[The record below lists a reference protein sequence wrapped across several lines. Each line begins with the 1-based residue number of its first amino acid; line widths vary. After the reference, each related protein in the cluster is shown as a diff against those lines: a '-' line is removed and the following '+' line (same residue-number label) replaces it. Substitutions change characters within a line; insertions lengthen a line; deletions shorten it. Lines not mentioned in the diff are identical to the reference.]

1 MIARRGLLAAAADL
15 AAGRVSAAELLQDC
29 LRRVAEREPEVHALV
44 TLTADIARQQAA
56 EADRRRS
63 AGESGVLLGMP
74 LVVKDLIDVAGIPT
88 TAGSRVL
95 AENVPEVDAPVW
107 ALLEKAG
114 AVLVGKANTHEFAY
128 GGTTEPTR
136 NPSDTSR
143 IVGGSSG
150 GPAAALA
157 AGYCMGAV
165 GTDTAGSVRIPANL
179 CGIAALKPTRGLV
192 EATGVVP
199 LSQTLDAVGPM
210 ARNVADLDPLLRVM
224 SGLDQRPAK
233 TPPLARV
240 AVLPPSGSIEPAVA
254 DAVDAAIVALE
265 ELGAKV
271 QTTALE
277 GFEDS
282 VLVNFTLMG
291 YEAHLIH
298 QAWADKRE
306 LYTPYVRERLAEAA
320 AVTREQYDAAR
331 AEGAR
336 LGDAIDDLLEQ
347 VDVLLVPGVPFP
359 ASPAYDERVLIDGSW
374 EDRDTGLCRNTAF
387 ANLTGHPSLAVPA
400 GLDGVLP
407 VGVQLVGRRGSDL
420 ELIWHGARLQDLLPP
435 GLPPSLIDT
444 EART

>member
-1 MIARRGLLAAAADL
+1 MITGGGLLQAAADL
-15 AAGRVSAAELLQDC
+15 AAGRVSAVELLEHC
-29 LRRVAEREPEVHALV
+29 LERVAALEPDVHALV
-44 TLTADIARQQAA
+44 TPTADLAREQAVH
-56 EADRRRS
+56 ADRRRN
-63 AGESGVLLGMP
+63 AGESGSLLGIP
-74 LVVKDLIDVAGIPT
+74 LVIKDLIDVAAIPT

-95 AENVPEVDAPVW
+95 ADNVPAAHATVW

-136 NPSDTSR
+136 NPSDVSR

-179 CGIAALKPTRGLV
+179 CGVAGLKPTRGMV
-192 EATGVVP
+192 DVTGVVP

-224 SGLDQRPAK
+224 AGIDEPP
-233 TPPLARV
+233 TPPRPLTRV
-240 AVLPPSGSIEPAVA
+240 GVLPPSGSIDPAVA
-254 DAVDAAIVALE
+254 HAVDAAIVALE
-265 ELGAKV
+265 KLGATV
-271 QTTALE
+271 EATVVE
-277 GFEDS
+277 GFEES
-282 VLVNFTLMG
+282 VFDNFIVMG
-291 YEAHLIH
+291 HEAHLIH
-298 QAWADKRE
+298 LAWADKRD

-320 AVTREQYDAAR
+320 AVTQQQYEAALTS
-331 AEGAR
+331 ATR
-336 LGDAIDDLLEQ
+336 LGGAIDRLLAQ

-359 ASPAYDERVLIDGSW
+359 ASPAYDERVLIDGTW

-387 ANLTGHPSLAVPA
+387 ANLSGHPTVAVPA

-407 VGVQLVGRRGSDL
+407 VGVQLVGRRGSDF
-420 ELIWHGARLQDLLPP
+420 ELIAWAARLQELLPP
-435 GLPPSLIDT
+435 GLPAPLIDP
-444 EART
+444 